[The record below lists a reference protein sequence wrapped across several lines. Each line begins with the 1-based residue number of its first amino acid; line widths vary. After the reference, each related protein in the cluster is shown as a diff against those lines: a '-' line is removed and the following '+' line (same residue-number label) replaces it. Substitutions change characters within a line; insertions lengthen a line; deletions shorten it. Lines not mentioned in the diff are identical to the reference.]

1 MARRRLEVADVVQAH
16 RDDFVASRGG
26 RLSGAERRVLDD
38 IATCRTATRGGHV
51 EQCDQCG
58 HQRIAYNSCRNR
70 HCPKCQE
77 KARAE
82 WTAEREREVL
92 PVEYFH
98 VVFTIPHEL
107 AGIALQNKKLV
118 YDILFRT
125 SAETLCEI
133 ARDPKHLGAAIGVLS
148 VLHTWGQTLE
158 HHPHIH
164 CLVPGGGLSRDGT
177 RWIACRPGFFLPVRV
192 LSKLFRGKFVHHVR
206 AAFERGDLGFHGRL
220 AELRNRTAFES
231 LLADSLRQEMAR
243 LRQATVRSTRTRTAL
258 PGSLHPPRRDL
269 QRSPHRSARRPGLPS
284 PGRTTE
290 STADLEMMT
299 LSATQFIRRFLLH
312 LLPKGFVRLRTYG
325 FLANRHRAAKLAQCR
340 WAIAQAET
348 TTSNEA
354 GLRRRLGCGGRWA
367 GPMPGLPTGTDG
379 LRARYCA
386 PTDLARH
393 VPCRSWDTS

>member
-1 MARRRLEVADVVQAH
+1 MTRPRLEIADVVQAH

-38 IATCRTATRGGHV
+38 IAACRTAARGGHV
-51 EQCDQCG
+51 ERCDRCG

-125 SAETLCEI
+125 AAETLCEI

-177 RWIACRPGFFLPVRV
+177 RWIPCRPGFFLPVRV
-192 LSKLFRGKFVHHVR
+192 LSKLFRGKFLHHVR
-206 AAFERGDLGFHGRL
+206 AAFERGDLCFHGQL
-220 AELRNRTAFES
+220 AELKNHAAFES
-231 LLADSLRQEMAR
+231 LLQTASAKKWRVYAKPPFGRPELVLRYLARYTHRVAISNAR
-243 LRQATVRSTRTRTAL
+243 LIAL
-258 PGSLHPPRRDL
+258 HD
-269 QRSPHRSARRPGLPS
+269 
-284 PGRTTE
+284 GRVTFSWKDYKKHGRYGE
-290 STADLEMMT
+290 MT
-299 LSATQFIRRFLLH
+299 LSAVHFIQRFLLH
-312 LLPKGFVRLRTYG
+312 LLPKGFVRVRTYG

-348 TTSNEA
+348 TASNEPVCDIGSA
-354 GLRRRLGCGGRWA
+354 AANDALGRCPACRQGRMA
-367 GPMPGLPTGTDG
+367 CVLVLGPTEFALCLPI
-379 LRARYCA
+379 L
-386 PTDLARH
+386 
-393 VPCRSWDTS
+393 DTS